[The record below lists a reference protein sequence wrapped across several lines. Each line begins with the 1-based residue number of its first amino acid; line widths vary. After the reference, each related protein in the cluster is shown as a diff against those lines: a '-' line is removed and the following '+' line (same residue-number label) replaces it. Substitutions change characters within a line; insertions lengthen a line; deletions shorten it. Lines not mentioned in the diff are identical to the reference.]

1 MLFLLTAFYLSKA
14 VAKLRRIFE
23 LAKKKRFK
31 ELKVDF
37 AINRFVTHNF
47 CATDVCGNS
56 IIPSHIYF
64 SLFHHAFAASP
75 KKSFLKTIRYEYIN
89 TPTYFSKSKDKYVL
103 HLAAHWIYF
112 VKTR

>member
-23 LAKKKRFK
+23 LAKKNDSKNSRSTSP
-31 ELKVDF
+31 LTVSS
-37 AINRFVTHNF
+37 HNF
-47 CATDVCGNS
+47 YATEVCGNS
-56 IIPSHIYF
+56 IIPAHNYF
-64 SLFHHAFAASP
+64 TLFHHAFATSP

-103 HLAAHWIYF
+103 HLAAHWIYYE
-112 VKTR
+112 KTR